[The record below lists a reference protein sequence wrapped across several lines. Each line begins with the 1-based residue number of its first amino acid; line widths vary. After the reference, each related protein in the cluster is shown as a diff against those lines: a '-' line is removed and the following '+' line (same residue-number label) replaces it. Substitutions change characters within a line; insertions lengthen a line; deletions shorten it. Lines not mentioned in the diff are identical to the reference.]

1 MVKVDSG
8 PGRLNQSLLT
18 RARFMGFYIYPG
30 VPNTTAVTQETDQSY
45 GPFKTQFVANLNE
58 MSDIRIEKKATS
70 LPPHIVALFVFGGID
85 PETGHELKTSAF
97 EVGFHPE
104 QNKRVWLICG
114 AAPITRSP
122 LKNHPQVRREVGDE
136 DDAFNEM
143 MRHMQST
150 NDLSTLFLTTA
161 GFNGSA
167 FKVQIAKKKEQKQI
181 TVRHSQERIDIIS
194 NQSTH
199 GGLFHHT
206 GGLHLT
212 CDDMFIATEKKL
224 REGEEETR
232 FVSEDAICRISSEGT
247 SPARRKVQ
255 ASRAQNHPQILGQ
268 SGQQL

>member
-1 MVKVDSG
+1 M
-8 PGRLNQSLLT
+8 
-18 RARFMGFYIYPG
+18 
-30 VPNTTAVTQETDQSY
+30 
-45 GPFKTQFVANLNE
+45 
-58 MSDIRIEKKATS
+58 
-70 LPPHIVALFVFGGID
+70 H
-85 PETGHELKTSAF
+85 LK
-97 EVGFHPE
+97 

-161 GFNGSA
+161 GFDGSA

-181 TVRHSQERIDIIS
+181 TVRHSQERIDTIS

-206 GGLHLT
+206 
-212 CDDMFIATEKKL
+212 
-224 REGEEETR
+224 
-232 FVSEDAICRISSEGT
+232 
-247 SPARRKVQ
+247 
-255 ASRAQNHPQILGQ
+255 
-268 SGQQL
+268 

>member
-1 MVKVDSG
+1 
-8 PGRLNQSLLT
+8 
-18 RARFMGFYIYPG
+18 
-30 VPNTTAVTQETDQSY
+30 
-45 GPFKTQFVANLNE
+45 
-58 MSDIRIEKKATS
+58 
-70 LPPHIVALFVFGGID
+70 
-85 PETGHELKTSAF
+85 
-97 EVGFHPE
+97 
-104 QNKRVWLICG
+104 
-114 AAPITRSP
+114 
-122 LKNHPQVRREVGDE
+122 
-136 DDAFNEM
+136 M

-255 ASRAQNHPQILGQ
+255 ASRAQNHPQILPGQ